1 MPRANGA
8 RRNVVRMRAEAFD
21 RESWEQRWKTA
32 LSKNAHAVADRP
44 PNAYL
49 VAEASELAPG
59 LALDAG
65 AGHGAESIWL
75 AARGWRVTAVDFSAT
90 ALDHARSSAL
100 EQGSEV
106 AERVEWIEA
115 DMMSWSPPTEKF
127 DLVLCLYMHIA
138 GSVEEVVRRLAAAVA
153 PGGSLLLVGHRPVDP
168 ESGEPTP
175 AAGQNQI
182 SVDEAVA
189 ALDPER
195 WKILIAEDRPREAAG
210 SGVDAVVCAV
220 AHELL
225 S

>member
-1 MPRANGA
+1 M
-8 RRNVVRMRAEAFD
+8 
-21 RESWEQRWKTA
+21 
-32 LSKNAHAVADRP
+32 SKSAHAVAERP

-49 VAEASELAPG
+49 VAEAADLAPG
-59 LALDAG
+59 VALDAG

-90 ALDHARSSAL
+90 ALEHARSSAI

-106 AERVEWIEA
+106 AERIDWIEA
-115 DMMSWSPPTEKF
+115 DMMSWTPPAEKF

-138 GSVEEVVRRLAAAVA
+138 GSVDEVVRRLAAAVA

-168 ESGEPTP
+168 QTGEPTP

-189 ALDPER
+189 ALDSKR
-195 WKILIAEDRPREAAG
+195 WDIRIAEDRPRQAAG

-220 AHELL
+220 AREPLNK
-225 S
+225 

>member
-1 MPRANGA
+1 MN
-8 RRNVVRMRAEAFD
+8 
-21 RESWEQRWKTA
+21 
-32 LSKNAHAVADRP
+32 KNAHAVAHRP

-49 VAEASELAPG
+49 VAEAAELVPG
-59 LALDAG
+59 VALDAG

-90 ALDHARSSAL
+90 ALGHARSSAI
-100 EQGSEV
+100 EQGPEV
-106 AERVEWIEA
+106 AERIDWIEA
-115 DMMSWSPPTEKF
+115 DMMSWSPPVEKF

-138 GSVEEVVRRLAAAVA
+138 GSVDEVVRRLAAAVA

-168 ESGEPTP
+168 QTGEPTP

-189 ALDPER
+189 ALDSKR
-195 WKILIAEDRPREAAG
+195 WDILIAEDRPRQAAG

-220 AHELL
+220 AREQVNR
-225 S
+225 